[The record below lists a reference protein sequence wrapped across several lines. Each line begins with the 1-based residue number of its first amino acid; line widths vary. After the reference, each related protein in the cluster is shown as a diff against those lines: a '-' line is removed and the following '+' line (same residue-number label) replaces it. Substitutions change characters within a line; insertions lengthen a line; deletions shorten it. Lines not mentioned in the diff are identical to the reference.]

1 MSVNSE
7 GIPTA
12 AGKVKHLAS
21 GAAAVAIFLLASF
34 FFPGLSYVSIV
45 MFGFPANLVVLGG
58 YVGWLLLR
66 RVNRSMADI
75 CGVAFALAIAWVL
88 FVMLPGAPITV
99 LLILLPSG
107 LLYTILKVKSRH
119 NATRIE
125 MTP

>member
-1 MSVNSE
+1 MSANSE

-21 GAAAVAIFLLASF
+21 GASSSRHIFARFVFLARS
-34 FFPGLSYVSIV
+34 SYVSIV

-75 CGVAFALAIAWVL
+75 CGVAFALA
-88 FVMLPGAPITV
+88 MLGCSS
-99 LLILLPSG
+99 LCCQG
-107 LLYTILKVKSRH
+107 LR
-119 NATRIE
+119 
-125 MTP
+125 

>member
-7 GIPTA
+7 SIPTT

-21 GAAAVAIFLLASF
+21 GAAAFLLASF
-34 FFPGLSYVSIV
+34 FLPGLSYVSIV
-45 MFGFPANLVVLGG
+45 MFGFPAILVVIGG

-75 CGVAFALAIAWVL
+75 CGVA
-88 FVMLPGAPITV
+88 MLPGAPITV

-107 LLYTILKVKSRH
+107 LLYIILKVKSRH
-119 NATRIE
+119 SATRLE

>member
-1 MSVNSE
+1 M
-7 GIPTA
+7 PT
-12 AGKVKHLAS
+12 L
-21 GAAAVAIFLLASF
+21 
-34 FFPGLSYVSIV
+34 LSYVSIV

-107 LLYTILKVKSRH
+107 LLYIILKVKSRH
-119 NATRIE
+119 KATRL
-125 MTP
+125 